1 MYEEE
6 NRIKEMQ
13 PTIIYRYSYIHG
25 GLADFLKY
33 FFHTI
38 DLCSAYGL
46 ALRIYVDHPLKDY
59 IEWQDTYDKL
69 CVDSLPEDAYFIS
82 RRDANRNFR
91 QLLSGHAYIVLCSL
105 DYFSYNIQFEG
116 LSNELNFRATNRRFT
131 LEDYMRLKI
140 DAVFERPF
148 LCIHVRMGDKYT
160 CILPAVE
167 YCTEDDRSVEE
178 TKMHG
183 HISSILEMVDAAE
196 FDVYFISDNVS
207 IKQRTLDAFPALKAT
222 TTTRSDDVVLNISY
236 PIEDQDLF
244 RKGLEMSIRE
254 FQILRR
260 AYSIYALSYSGFT
273 IMSNHLTLN
282 PEQQLFQLY

>member
-1 MYEEE
+1 
-6 NRIKEMQ
+6 MQ
-13 PTIIYRYSYIHG
+13 PIIIYRYSYIHG

-33 FFHTI
+33 FFHTV
-38 DLCSAYGL
+38 DLCSFYGL

-59 IEWQDTYDKL
+59 IEWKDTYDKL
-69 CVDSLPEDAYFIS
+69 RIESLPEDAYCIS
-82 RRDANRNFR
+82 RRDAYNNFQ
-91 QLLSGHAYIVLCSL
+91 QLLTGHKYIVICSL
-105 DYFSYNIQFEG
+105 DYFSYNLQFEG
-116 LSNELNFRATNRRFT
+116 LSNELNFRATSRRFI
-131 LEDYMRLKI
+131 LEDYMRLKN
-140 DAVFERPF
+140 DALFERPF

-160 CILPAVE
+160 CILPTVE

-178 TKMHG
+178 TKMRG
-183 HISSILEMVDAAE
+183 HISRILEMVDTSE

-207 IKQRTLDAFPALKAT
+207 IKRQMLGAFPTLKS
-222 TTTRSDDVVLNISY
+222 TTRSDDVVLNISY

-244 RKGLEMSIRE
+244 RRGMEMSIAE

-273 IMSNHLTLN
+273 IMANHLTLN